1 MIDNNDDIK
10 IERSDLLNFIW
21 ECKKLKVPY
30 FQREYTWD
38 KKQIKQLIE
47 DVSESKTT
55 NYYLKTQINIFKWNW
70 YIIWFWK

>member
-10 IERSDLLNFIW
+10 IERSDLLNFIR
-21 ECKKLKVPY
+21 ECVELKVPY

-38 KKQIKQLIE
+38 KKQIKQLIK

-55 NYYLKTQINIFKWNW
+55 NFR
-70 YIIWFWK
+70 